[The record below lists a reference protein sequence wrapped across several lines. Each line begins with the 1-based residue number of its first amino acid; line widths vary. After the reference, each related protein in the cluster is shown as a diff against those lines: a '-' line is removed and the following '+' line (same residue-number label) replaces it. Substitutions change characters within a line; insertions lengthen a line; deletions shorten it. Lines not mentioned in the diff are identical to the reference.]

1 MDNTDIKE
9 LLERRAS
16 LINQPDYGDY
26 TDLYDREELADIEG
40 RIAVIEQKAITEFYK
55 DIITEMLL
63 IPTVPRNSEVQQNE
77 KEK

>member
-40 RIAVIEQKAITEFYK
+40 RIAVI
-55 DIITEMLL
+55 
-63 IPTVPRNSEVQQNE
+63 
-77 KEK
+77 